1 LHPTSGFR
9 ARDEAGLPR
18 ARIAVGRVQAAR
30 RRGRDLF
37 RARALDTRRAR
48 SRKGLQFHRRSDMN
62 RKNFLRVL
70 GVAALAMATGPLL
83 AVDAL
88 AKGKKDDVAGS
99 VYTMTNDAA
108 GNAIVVFDRD
118 GKGALT
124 LAGAVPTG
132 GLGSGGGFDPLAS
145 QGSLVLTDN
154 NKWLLAVNAGSNE
167 LSVFRVKK
175 DGLELVD
182 VIPSGGEYPT
192 SLAVFQDLVY
202 VLNTGGTPN
211 ITGFK
216 LNHKGHLAAIG
227 GSTREIPGAVSAQI
241 GFDPRGDVLVVTD
254 RSAGNGRLI
263 VYPVGE
269 SGKPA
274 AAPIVTPSSG
284 PGPFAFVF
292 TAPRTLLVAEVGSNA
307 VSSYELRHDGS
318 LKLETPSVPNGQAA
332 TCWIVDVKGRYAF
345 TANPGTSSLSSFKAP
360 KGKKALALLEGV
372 AGTGMKP
379 LDLAVA
385 ENGKFLYALD
395 PDSPVGGIDIFRVGH
410 DGELTNLGPM
420 PAGLPLYAQGLAAR

>member
-1 LHPTSGFR
+1 
-9 ARDEAGLPR
+9 
-18 ARIAVGRVQAAR
+18 
-30 RRGRDLF
+30 
-37 RARALDTRRAR
+37 
-48 SRKGLQFHRRSDMN
+48 M
-62 RKNFLRVL
+62 
-70 GVAALAMATGPLL
+70 
-83 AVDAL
+83 
-88 AKGKKDDVAGS
+88 
-99 VYTMTNDAA
+99 
-108 GNAIVVFDRD
+108 
-118 GKGALT
+118 
-124 LAGAVPTG
+124 
-132 GLGSGGGFDPLAS
+132 GSGGGLDPLAS

-154 NKWLLAVNAGSNE
+154 KKWLLAVNAGSND

-182 VIPSGGEYPT
+182 VIPSGGDFPT

-202 VLNTGGTPN
+202 VLNAHGTPN

-227 GSTREIPGAVSAQI
+227 GSTRELPGAVSAQI
-241 GFDPRGDVLVVTD
+241 GFDPRGEVLVVTD
-254 RSAGNGRLI
+254 RSAGNGTLI

-269 SGKPA
+269 NGKPA
-274 AAPIVTPSSG
+274 AAPVVTPSSG

-318 LKLETPSVPNGQAA
+318 LEFETTVPNGQAA

-345 TANPGTSSLSSFKAP
+345 TANPGTLSLSSFKAP
-360 KGKKALALLEGV
+360 KGKKALELLEGV

-395 PDSPVGGIDIFRVGH
+395 PDPAVGGIDIFRVGH

-420 PAGLPLYAQGLAAR
+420 AAGLPVHAQGLAAR